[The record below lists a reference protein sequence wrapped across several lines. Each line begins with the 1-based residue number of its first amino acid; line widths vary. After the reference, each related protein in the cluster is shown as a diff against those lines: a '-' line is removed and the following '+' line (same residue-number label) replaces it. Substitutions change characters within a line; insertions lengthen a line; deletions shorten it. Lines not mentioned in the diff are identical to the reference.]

1 MRARM
6 NRVLAHAP
14 ALTDELVPLLSQAM
28 PVQYARIRGG
38 SRTAQPRAL
47 VIDHVCDVLRAYRR
61 ACGVI
66 AAGEE
71 NHTP

>member
-1 MRARM
+1 M
-6 NRVLAHAP
+6 LAEPAP
-14 ALTDELVPLLSQAM
+14 WDQLPLPLVSNFLPA
-28 PVQYARIRGG
+28 QYARIREG
-38 SRTAQPRAL
+38 SLAPEPRAL

-71 NHTP
+71 SHTP